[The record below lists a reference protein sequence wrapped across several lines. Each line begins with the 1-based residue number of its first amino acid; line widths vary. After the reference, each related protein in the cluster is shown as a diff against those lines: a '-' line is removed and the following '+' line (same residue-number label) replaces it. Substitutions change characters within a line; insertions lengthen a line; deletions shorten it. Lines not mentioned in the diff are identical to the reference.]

1 MSKTAVVLVHFKG
14 TNETVAC
21 VKSLI
26 RTDNKY
32 QSFSIIIVIN
42 PSDEDHEN
50 LLRIIH
56 RTYPQIIIIE
66 NKINTGFAAGNN
78 IGIRK
83 ALEIGSNLI
92 VLLNSDTEVSDNFI
106 SSLSAFGKSDKS
118 IGLASPKIY
127 FAKGYEYHKDR
138 YNDKERGRVIWYGGG
153 IIDWNNV
160 YASHRGVD
168 EVDIGQYDQ
177 LLETD
182 FATGCCFLIKKEVI
196 EKVGILDEKYFL
208 YYEDID
214 YSMRVK
220 KAGFRVMYYPKNYI
234 WHKNASSSGK
244 PGSNTHIYY
253 QTRNRLYF
261 GFKYAPIIA
270 KKSLLLDSLRLVRK
284 GGLYKRAVIDY
295 YLGRMGMMKE

>member
-26 RTDNKY
+26 RTDSKH
-32 QSFSIIIVIN
+32 QSFSLIIVIN
-42 PSDEDHEN
+42 PSDEDHGN
-50 LLRIIH
+50 LLRILH
-56 RTYPQIIIIE
+56 RTYPQTIIIE
-66 NKINTGFAAGNN
+66 NKINTGFALGNN

-83 ALEIGSNLI
+83 ALEIGSDQI
-92 VLLNSDTEVSDNFI
+92 ILLNSDTEVSDNFI
-106 SSLSAFGKSDKS
+106 SRLAAFGTSDKS
-118 IGLASPKIY
+118 IGMASPKIY
-127 FAKGYEYHKDR
+127 FSKGYEYLKDK
-138 YNDKERGRVIWYGGG
+138 YNDKERGKVIWYGGG
-153 IIDWNNV
+153 IIDWSNV

-177 LLETD
+177 LIETD
-182 FATGCCFLIKKEVI
+182 FATGCCLLIKKEVI
-196 EKVGILDEKYFL
+196 EKVGFLSEKYFL

-244 PGSNTHIYY
+244 PGSPIHIYY
-253 QTRNRLYF
+253 QTRNRLHF
-261 GFKYAPIIA
+261 GFKYAPMIA
-270 KKSLLLDSLRLVRK
+270 KKSLLTDSLRLIRK
-284 GGLYKRAVIDY
+284 GGLYKRAIIDY